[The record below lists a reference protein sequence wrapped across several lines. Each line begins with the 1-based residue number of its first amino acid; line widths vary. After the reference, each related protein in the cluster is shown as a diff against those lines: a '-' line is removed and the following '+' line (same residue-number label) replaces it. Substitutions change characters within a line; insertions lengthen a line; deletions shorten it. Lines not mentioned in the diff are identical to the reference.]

1 MAILAAFNS
10 PEVEIIGLTTLFGN
24 VPTSMA
30 TANALHLVAR
40 AGRPDVP
47 VVEGSH
53 TSLRG
58 VAKERIADFVHGSD
72 GFGNTAQPP
81 PGADAPTPAPGSAAE
96 FIVRAAAAHPGQVT
110 VLALASLTNVALAL
124 QLDPELPGKLGRVVA
139 LGGAFRTSGNVNP
152 AAEANVYGDPDA
164 ANVVFSRMKGNLWV
178 LGLDVTHQC
187 RMTTAALEGVAG
199 AGRHGAFLHAIA
211 QFYLQYHRTMYGMDA
226 VFVHDAAA
234 LAAVIHPEWFEWH
247 QGKVVVVADG
257 PAKGLTVLDECKRE
271 WVGPNAWTD
280 LPRAHVAMGVRADD
294 VVDWVLQRM
303 AA

>member
-1 MAILAAFNS
+1 MAILSAFNS

-30 TANALHLVAR
+30 TANALRLVAR

-58 VAKERIADFVHGSD
+58 VTKERIADFVHGSD
-72 GFGNTAQPP
+72 GFGNTQQPP
-81 PGADAPTPAPGSAAE
+81 LGPDAPTPAPGSAAE
-96 FIVRAAAAHPGQVT
+96 FIVRSANAHPGQVV

-124 QLDPELPGKLGRVVA
+124 QLDPQLSSKLNRVVA

-152 AAEANVYGDPDA
+152 AAEANIYGDPDA
-164 ANVVFSRMKGNLWV
+164 ANVVFSRMTNCWV

-187 RMTTAALEGVAG
+187 HMTAAALDGIAG
-199 AGRHGAFLHAIA
+199 HGRHGAFLHSIA
-211 QFYLQYHRTMYGMDA
+211 QFYLQYHRRMYGMDA

-247 QGKVVVVADG
+247 DGKVVVVAEG
-257 PAKGLTVLDECKRE
+257 PAKGLTVMDECKRE
-271 WVGPNAWTD
+271 WVGANAWSD
-280 LPRAHVAMGVRADD
+280 LPRVHVAMGVAADD
-294 VVDWVLQRM
+294 VVGWVLERM